1 MPMYLFKHGL
11 TNKSDR
17 SKKTAM
23 EPGQFQPGQFRPSWK
38 ARGDGKLV
46 CPFSLNGTAEKPA
59 ILIYI
64 YIHMVDTCL

>member
-1 MPMYLFKHGL
+1 
-11 TNKSDR
+11 
-17 SKKTAM
+17 M

-64 YIHMVDTCL
+64 YTYG